1 MLSDENCTSL
11 DTDRNFGSGGAMMGR
26 KNKKEYE
33 SNSSSNGNRYTLE
46 EKENIKQR
54 FIELGELGKSVKDS
68 LKELRVSQSTL
79 YRWFGEQ
86 VPAGQPSP
94 NAVIAANRAQAA
106 IEKLLC
112 SPENQNDTLR
122 ALFEFIFWIRWPSNI
137 KDNATFKTSCFVS
150 YYLRDSGFKKLS
162 EIRPHDLKTLAREI
176 EIEAIMNIFS
186 RDGYDPPLFIYN
198 EFHNEREFLAT
209 IGNYFIYHASIGQY
223 KSIRSIA
230 DFVRKGDFDPRSVG
244 SSETTLRKL
253 WRSGAAAMPFLY
265 VEIFHPTIIRWD
277 IDPSSAGFR
286 EEINELLQNPD
297 QIYQYFCRCKWAV
310 HQFSKRMDKRA
321 FQRLQ
326 FPLLPEWLPE
336 EPLVVKS
343 P

>member
-1 MLSDENCTSL
+1 MQTETLGCGEARVGKN
-11 DTDRNFGSGGAMMGR
+11 R
-26 KNKKEYE
+26 KGKYR
-33 SNSSSNGNRYTLE
+33 SNANSNGKRYTLE
-46 EKENIKQR
+46 EKEYIKQR
-54 FIELGELGKSVKDS
+54 FLELGELGKSVNDS

-79 YRWFGEQ
+79 YRWFGERA
-86 VPAGQPSP
+86 PAEQPSH
-94 NAVIAANRAQAA
+94 NTVIAANRAQAA
-106 IEKLLC
+106 IEKLLG
-112 SPENQNDTLR
+112 SPKTENDTLR
-122 ALFEFIFWIRWPSNI
+122 ALFEVIFWLRWPNNI
-137 KDNATFKTSCFVS
+137 KDHATFISSCFVS
-150 YYLRDSGFKKLS
+150 YYLRDSGCKKLS
-162 EIRPHDLKTLAREI
+162 ELSSYELKTLAREI
-176 EIEAIMNIFS
+176 EVEAILNIFS
-186 RDGYDPPLFIYN
+186 RNGYDPPMFIYN

-223 KSIRSIA
+223 RSIRSIA
-230 DFVRKGDFDPRSVG
+230 DFVQKDDFHPRSVG

-286 EEINELLQNPD
+286 QEIDELLQNPD

-336 EPLVVKS
+336 EALVVKA
-343 P
+343 PG